1 MFDTIEHM
9 FAPTQASLFG
19 STGLAVQ
26 ESFVS
31 LDRRQLS
38 NGAWVDYAPGWL
50 QGDETLFWLIAERAE
65 WVSPMVR
72 MYDRVV
78 QTPRLNAPVDIS
90 WHPILP
96 VLVEVLSERYDVQL
110 DRVSAGLYRDGNDG
124 VAWHGDRIAR
134 DLPSATVATVS
145 LAGPR
150 RFLLRPRGGGRSVA
164 YSLGH
169 GDLIVMGGSCQRTWE
184 HTVPKAAAAEP
195 RIALMFRHAYD

>member
-1 MFDTIEHM
+1 M
-9 FAPTQASLFG
+9 FAPSQATLFG
-19 STGLAVQ
+19 SAAVDVQ
-26 ESFVS
+26 ESFPS
-31 LDRRQLS
+31 LRRRDLGR
-38 NGAWVDYAPGWL
+38 GAWADYAPGWVE
-50 QGDETLFWLIAERAE
+50 GDETLFWLISERAE

-78 QTPRLNAPVDIS
+78 QTPRLNAPVDLG

-96 VLVEVLSERYDVQL
+96 NLVRLLSDRYDVAL

-124 VAWHGDRIAR
+124 VAWHGDRVAR
-134 DLPSATVATVS
+134 DLPNAIVATVS

-150 RFLLRPRGGGRSVA
+150 RFLLRPRGGGTSVA

-184 HTVPKAAAAEP
+184 HTVPKAASAEP